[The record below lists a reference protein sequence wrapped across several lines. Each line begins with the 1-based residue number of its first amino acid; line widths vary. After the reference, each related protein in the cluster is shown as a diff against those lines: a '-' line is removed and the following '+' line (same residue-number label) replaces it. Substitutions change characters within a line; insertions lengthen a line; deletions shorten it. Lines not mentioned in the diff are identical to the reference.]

1 MQFSLFIYSLTA
13 LSLGALAVPTQDPKT
28 KDLIKD
34 KNTTCFKDLDAVN
47 AGTGDDTATAAACD
61 SAMAE
66 CGAGLDYIGYAYTNS
81 GSLTVQCPFLC
92 STRRWLTGD
101 HQCSYDPKTCK
112 HAQKHIENICKK
124 EYDMVGYT
132 SHNLITPDPK
142 EGGEESN

>member
-81 GSLTVQCPFLC
+81 GSLT
-92 STRRWLTGD
+92 
-101 HQCSYDPKTCK
+101 CSYDPKTCK